1 MDKSEVTLSW
11 PDLTFGPLNL
21 LNYPRSNTMNQS
33 DVMVAAYME
42 AAIFTDCGD
51 TGQPPV
57 LPFSQRAKWQAWK
70 VCHDFIL
77 TNSDLIQGHYQQA
90 GYDLWLTRNHHGAGF
105 WDKPEVWGASADVL
119 TRCAQVLGEVSV
131 YEDELGRELNFG

>member
-1 MDKSEVTLSW
+1 
-11 PDLTFGPLNL
+11 
-21 LNYPRSNTMNQS
+21 MNQS

-77 TNSDLIQGHYQQA
+77 TNNDLIRDRYQQA
-90 GYDLWLTRNHHGAGF
+90 GYDLWFTRNHHGVGF
-105 WDKPEVWGASADVL
+105 WDRPEIWGPSADVL
-119 TRCAQVLGEVSV
+119 TRCAQALGEVSV
-131 YEDELGRELNFG
+131 YGDDLGRELHFD